1 MRLVR
6 MVNKLIYLLASSSIA
21 VLCLSGTAEGKL
33 TISTDDN
40 AAIRE
45 VVKNARKAIV
55 NETPDVL
62 LKYISVENGLRCTDT
77 NYNFSEIKK
86 FMSDRDSYL
95 YIGLYSTEKYS
106 AKCANEYSKV
116 SDKEYFNSAG
126 DTFTIQIDEP
136 GWVTVYFASSTI
148 KGHFP
153 RAWALHKENGSWKIL
168 GGSFLIGNCT
178 CE

>member
-1 MRLVR
+1 MKRIAWCISGWMLMLNVAQA
-6 MVNKLIYLLASSSIA
+6 ASSES
-21 VLCLSGTAEGKL
+21 KL
-33 TISTDDN
+33 TISADDN
-40 AAIRE
+40 AAIHE
-45 VVKNARKAIV
+45 VVINARKAIV
-55 NETPDVL
+55 NENPEVL

-86 FMSDRDSYL
+86 FISNRDSYL

-106 AKCANEYSKV
+106 AKCGNEYSKV
-116 SDKEYFNSAG
+116 SDKEYFRSVS
-126 DTFTIQIDEP
+126 DIFTIQLDEP
-136 GWVTVYFASSTI
+136 DWVTVYFASSTV